1 MKKYKIENLCTVR
14 SSKRIFA
21 NQYTNDGI
29 PFYRGKEIT
38 LLSLGQKISDLL
50 YINDKAYDDIK
61 INGVPKENDILI
73 TAVGTIGSVWLID
86 HNAPFYFKDGNIIWL
101 SFINA
106 DIVLPKYLKYLLTS
120 SAFQR
125 KIEEISIGSN
135 QKALTIDALKKQE
148 IEVPILN
155 IQQHIV
161 DILGSIDNSIE
172 NNEFLIKK
180 TNDFLADLFLKY
192 SAKATDYKRLDEIC
206 SIITKGTTPTTLK
219 RSFVDYGVPF
229 VKVESLTDSH
239 QIDTNKLAFI
249 DTETHEMLQRSK
261 LKYKDLL
268 ISIAGT
274 IGRFALV
281 PKTMPQANTNQAVA
295 LVRGSIVSQEYLYAL
310 FLSGLC
316 DEQIKAKTVQ
326 AVQANLSLS
335 VIGSLSVPYILDNTF
350 NKQINSLYEYIENLA
365 EKNNKLY
372 ELKQLYLHKFFG

>member
-1 MKKYKIENLCTVR
+1 M
-14 SSKRIFA
+14 
-21 NQYTNDGI
+21 
-29 PFYRGKEIT
+29 
-38 LLSLGQKISDLL
+38 L
-50 YINDKAYDDIK
+50 YICLVI
-61 INGVPKENDILI
+61 
-73 TAVGTIGSVWLID
+73 
-86 HNAPFYFKDGNIIWL
+86 
-101 SFINA
+101 
-106 DIVLPKYLKYLLTS
+106 
-120 SAFQR
+120 
-125 KIEEISIGSN
+125 
-135 QKALTIDALKKQE
+135 
-148 IEVPILN
+148 
-155 IQQHIV
+155 
-161 DILGSIDNSIE
+161 DILGSIDDSIE

-219 RSFVDYGVPF
+219 RSFADYGVPF

>member
-1 MKKYKIENLCTVR
+1 MYQTIAETSQSTFPSFNKDVIENMAFPDV
-14 SSKRIFA
+14 
-21 NQYTNDGI
+21 
-29 PFYRGKEIT
+29 
-38 LLSLGQKISDLL
+38 SL
-50 YINDKAYDDIK
+50 A
-61 INGVPKENDILI
+61 E
-73 TAVGTIGSVWLID
+73 
-86 HNAPFYFKDGNIIWL
+86 
-101 SFINA
+101 
-106 DIVLPKYLKYLLTS
+106 
-120 SAFQR
+120 
-125 KIEEISIGSN
+125 
-135 QKALTIDALKKQE
+135 
-148 IEVPILN
+148 
-155 IQQHIV
+155 QQHIV
-161 DILGSIDNSIE
+161 DILGSIDDSIE

-274 IGRFALV
+274 IGRFGLV